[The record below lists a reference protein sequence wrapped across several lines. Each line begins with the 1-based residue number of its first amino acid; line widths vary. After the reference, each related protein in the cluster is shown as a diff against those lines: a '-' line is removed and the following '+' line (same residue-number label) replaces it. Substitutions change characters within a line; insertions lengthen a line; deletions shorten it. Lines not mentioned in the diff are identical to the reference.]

1 MIVPM
6 YPLGTTSI
14 QEKALMPNTKI
25 GKFAY
30 IALIILL
37 FGVASGI
44 MGGL

>member
-1 MIVPM
+1 
-6 YPLGTTSI
+6 
-14 QEKALMPNTKI
+14 MPDTKI

-37 FGVASGI
+37 FGVASGY